1 MFIKSSLVISLKG
14 SSMTGEDLF
23 LTVIKME
30 FGWEKLKNVNNQWW

>member
-14 SSMTGEDLF
+14 SMTGEDLF

-30 FGWEKLKNVNNQWW
+30 FGWEKLKNGNNQWW

>member
-1 MFIKSSLVISLKG
+1 MFINSSLVISLKG
-14 SSMTGEDLF
+14 SMTGEDLF